1 MHEVYLTLRDVIYKK
16 TGRYINEY
24 DIERYISLPSVLK
37 YKGNQKYYFGE
48 DYLNI
53 IKQMSNNLVRKL
65 KRTYDDFNDID
76 IIIITG
82 GTGKTYFPYLK
93 ELIPIDEIVLAES
106 NTENNGVY
114 NAIFSNVV
122 GFFKFIMFLLSLPGD
137 DKNE

>member
-1 MHEVYLTLRDVIYKK
+1 M
-16 TGRYINEY
+16 
-24 DIERYISLPSVLK
+24 LK

-82 GTGKTYFPYLK
+82 EQENLFPIFK
-93 ELIPIDEIVLAES
+93 RI
-106 NTENNGVY
+106 NTNR
-114 NAIFSNVV
+114 
-122 GFFKFIMFLLSLPGD
+122 
-137 DKNE
+137 